1 MSYRNPKN
9 TYVSS
14 QPAFERMQQQFTQAA
29 ATIGSKIE
37 AERKRGEE
45 LAAKGREG
53 SQAYIRIL

>member
-14 QPAFERMQQQFTQAA
+14 QPAFARMQQDFTQAA

-37 AERKRGEE
+37 DRKKKR
-45 LAAKGREG
+45 
-53 SQAYIRIL
+53 